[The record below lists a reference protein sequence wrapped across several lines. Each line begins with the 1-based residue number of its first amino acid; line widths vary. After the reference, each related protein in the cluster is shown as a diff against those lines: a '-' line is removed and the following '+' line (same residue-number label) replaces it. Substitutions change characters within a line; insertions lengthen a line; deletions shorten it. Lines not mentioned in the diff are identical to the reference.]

1 MTLTPKE
8 RSVLELLTRH
18 LTNKEIALALGIGQ
32 ETVKW
37 HLKNL
42 FVKLDVTS
50 RKQIV
55 CRAQLMGLLQEAA
68 WSSAD
73 AGE

>member
-42 FVKLDVTS
+42 FVKLDVAS

-55 CRAQLMGLLQEAA
+55 CRAQLMGLLQETTRL
-68 WSSAD
+68 SPD